1 MKVKILIT
9 GSNGLLGQNLLE
21 LFLKDP
27 ENYKVVGF
35 SRGENRSGRTDFEYH
50 AIDLTNQQL
59 LEEKIKQIQPN
70 FIINTAAYDKC

>member
-27 ENYKVVGF
+27 ENYQ
-35 SRGENRSGRTDFEYH
+35 SRWF
-50 AIDLTNQQL
+50 
-59 LEEKIKQIQPN
+59 
-70 FIINTAAYDKC
+70 F